1 MYIYIYTCV
10 CVCAIWYLHTCTS
23 MIELPPLGW
32 DNDYEPLW
40 RTWPPQKCGV
50 KARETAEEMNEEGFM
65 VMLKPSL
72 VGGLDYW

>member
-1 MYIYIYTCV
+1 
-10 CVCAIWYLHTCTS
+10 

-65 VMLKPSL
+65 VMKPSL
-72 VGGLDYW
+72 VGGLDYWYLNSVLLKMVIHSEFSHSKL